1 MRYMTWTACDTAVDF
16 RTRLRFL
23 RAGAEPSRR
32 LLSCGVSPAPLFP
45 QESSPYPPI
54 NC

>member
-16 RTRLRFL
+16 RTRLCFP
-23 RAGAEPSRR
+23 RAGAEPPRR